1 MRTRSLLMSVALLP
15 LVACFEVVIPE
26 EPEPEPEPAELQ
38 NGEWLFDME
47 MVAADGD
54 CWAMGLDVEDPYL
67 YEYVAWAW
75 IETDGHDRVGIDL
88 EGFYLEGSIYGE
100 SLYAD
105 GELYYDYGYGYED
118 EPMPGDEDDWGE
130 DETDE
135 DAGGYDPSSGEGGD
149 APVDCFGG
157 DGDAEILPVCEEIEP
172 YPEDALS
179 YEEGIFASM
188 DADILSA
195 TRMQGHILVDYVY
208 FDTYCTIEFEFE
220 AEALD
225 EDPCDCDC
233 CCDDDD
239 PIAYGEPA
247 EGSGETSEGSAGG
260 APE

>member
-1 MRTRSLLMSVALLP
+1 MRTRSLLLSAALLP
-15 LVACFEVVIPE
+15 LAACFEVTIPG
-26 EPEPEPEPAELQ
+26 EPEPEPAPAELQ

-105 GELYYDYGYGYED
+105 GELYYDYGYSYED
-118 EPMPGDEDDWGE
+118 EPAPMEDEDDWGE
-130 DETDE
+130 DESDE
-135 DAGGYDPSSGEGGD
+135 DVGEPGYDPSSGEPGD
-149 APVDCFGG
+149 APVDCLGG
-157 DGDAEILPVCEEIEP
+157 DGDAEILPICEES
-172 YPEDALS
+172 YPEDAPL
-179 YEEGIFASM
+179 YEEGVFASM
-188 DADILSA
+188 DADILSNI
-195 TRMQGHILVDYVY
+195 RMQGHILVDYVY
-208 FDTYCTIEFEFE
+208 FDTYCTVEFAFE
-220 AEALD
+220 AKALD

-239 PIAYGEPA
+239 HPVAYGEA
-247 EGSGETSEGSAGG
+247 VEGSSGD